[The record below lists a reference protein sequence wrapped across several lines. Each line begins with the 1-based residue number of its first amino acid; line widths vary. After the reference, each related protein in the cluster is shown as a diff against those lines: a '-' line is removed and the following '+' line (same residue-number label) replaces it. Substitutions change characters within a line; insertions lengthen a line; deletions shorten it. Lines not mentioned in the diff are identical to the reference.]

1 MVSTDTAHLYII
13 PNRSLAAPLYVGG
26 TLVSNGPYGYQDL
39 LDCKLYNASYEAFLN
54 FSYTSQNIDI
64 RSRDLLNP
72 VNVLSD
78 FSDWWYGTADN
89 APRVPDGR
97 PQQICYQSI
106 MDSLGRLLVGNEWQ
120 RDGFTTTDKTSW
132 AMMSIDWTARDTAR
146 QGVEEL
152 FQNITLSMLS
162 STSLV

>member
-1 MVSTDTAHLYII
+1 M
-13 PNRSLAAPLYVGG
+13 
-26 TLVSNGPYGYQDL
+26 
-39 LDCKLYNASYEAFLN
+39 
-54 FSYTSQNIDI
+54 
-64 RSRDLLNP
+64 
-72 VNVLSD
+72 
-78 FSDWWYGTADN
+78 
-89 APRVPDGR
+89 
-97 PQQICYQSI
+97 

-132 AMMSIDWTARDTAR
+132 ALMSIDWTARDTAR